1 MRTKSTLTSAALI
14 FSTLVTSAAFA
25 GPEFDEGGK
34 DAGATPAAAA
44 TISASTNIQVTRL
57 RGATSSTAL
66 VGASDLV
73 DMYLVRTGSNPFTF
87 KMDMNMVTGGAPVWG
102 ARLTLFRKWTVDC
115 GTFTPN
121 WVTIATPVATVSK
134 ATASAA
140 YPILDGGALV
150 AGSTTQR
157 LGDVLA
163 ANSEYYVAVS
173 GVTDAPMIIAGSCN
187 TGTENRAFTTATG
200 YGIYLATASESTSRL
215 SGWFTPTGAATGT
228 YDVPT
233 VAVYP
238 SPASGCDI
246 AVTVTGSPVTKE
258 FDFGFAPATTGT
270 VPCAPG
276 WEVSRQF
283 FYEWTAPCTGD
294 AVITTCGFTSVDTG
308 IEVFAIDS
316 CTADA
321 CSAAVGIAIACND
334 QCGTGNASSVNFAA
348 VSGTTYLV
356 RLTRLSGSATLG
368 SIKFTCDGAPASSD
382 LNGDGIVNGADL
394 AILLGQWGTSGN

>member
-1 MRTKSTLTSAALI
+1 MRTKITLSSVSMIVA
-14 FSTLVTSAAFA
+14 TLVTGAAFA

-44 TISASTNIQVTRL
+44 TVSASVNTQVTRL

-87 KMDMNMVTGGAPVWG
+87 KMDMNMIPGGSPSWG

-134 ATASAA
+134 ASASAA

-157 LGDVLA
+157 LGDVLV
-163 ANSEYYVAVS
+163 ANAEYFVAVS
-173 GVTDAPMIIAGSCN
+173 GVTDYPMVIAGACDP
-187 TGTENRAFTTATG
+187 GTANRAFTSATG
-200 YGIYLATASESTSRL
+200 YGIYLATAAEAASRL
-215 SGWFTPTGAATGT
+215 STWGSPTGAATGV
-228 YDVPT
+228 YEMPT
-233 VAVYP
+233 VALYP

-276 WEVSRQF
+276 YTVSREF

-316 CTADA
+316 CSGDA
-321 CSAAVGIAIACND
+321 CTAAAGIAIACND
-334 QCGTGNASSVNFAA
+334 QCGTANASSVNFAA
-348 VSGTTYLV
+348 VSGTIYLV
-356 RLTRLSGSATLG
+356 RLTRLSGSGTLG